1 MDPEPRSFDM
11 DSVVSEVEERLAA
24 YDDLIEVSV
33 LGSARNGIG
42 EARHA
47 DFGITGA
54 KDTGMIYAKG
64 QPLRKV
70 RTERL
75 VEELFAEIDKYYAAG
90 NKVVVDDAQA
100 AEAARWLRENRD
112 DSAV

>member
-33 LGSARNGIG
+33 LGSALNGIG

-54 KDTGMIYAKG
+54 KDTGLIYAKG
-64 QPLRKV
+64 EPLRKV
-70 RTERL
+70 PTEQL

-90 NKVVVDDAQA
+90 KKVVVDDAQA

>member
-1 MDPEPRSFDM
+1 MDPEPPPFDM
-11 DSVVSEVEERLAA
+11 DTVVSEVEERLAA

-33 LGSARNGIG
+33 LGSARNGIS

-47 DFGITGA
+47 DFGIIGA

-70 RTERL
+70 PTEQL
-75 VEELFAEIDKYYAAG
+75 VEELFMEIDKYYVAG
-90 NKVVVDDAQA
+90 RKVVVDDAQA
-100 AEAARWLRENRD
+100 AEAARWLRENED
-112 DSAV
+112 DTAV